1 MKRKILKHFLSS
13 AMVLMLFMATCAPA
27 YALFGKNDKTVEF
40 IFSQK
45 STVFARNKNGS
56 PKPQAPIATPYWS
69 GLAEDVTGYTVT
81 YKRTHTGDG
90 KALKNPDKAVE
101 EPTQAGT
108 YTAVITFG
116 DNVKFVNPNGEKT
129 QEYPRTFVIK
139 KAQQPA
145 PILRSACAALIDNE
159 ERTGGSI
166 EPGASGV
173 ISTRWASGTKP
184 VYMWTTGSGTVVKP
198 ETGKPARF
206 TSIAAGEA
214 VLSVRLPEDNNYIK
228 SDAVTY
234 TVKVNGDINTGDG
247 FVLRGEKLNE
257 SGWFV
262 SDVAVEPQ
270 NGFQEVIVAED
281 NPVTFEGES
290 VINIVLKTAD
300 GKATEPEAVTVKKDT
315 TAPVVEN
322 IMINDSP
329 WSEAPLSENA
339 WAAATKL
346 VITAQIRDDIS
357 GIGKVEYSV
366 DGAEFISDANA
377 VFAEEGIKKNAYSHT
392 LETKAEHTLSL
403 RVTDFAGNETQK
415 TIAITAPVISAE
427 SAPTSSSVAPAPSS
441 AAVEDEPIT
450 EPNEAMKAVS
460 ERLEYLIRCN
470 IEAAVAGDVRANQ
483 AYIEESLGM
492 YTALSQK
499 ERKSLGAQTLEGLKE
514 YFIALYKIKGKDAA
528 EIEALFTFKEE
539 SKPIVSSS
547 LNSAEQNK
555 EESIPHPSS
564 VSKPT
569 ASSAVSAQ
577 SQSTVSAQSGKSE
590 GTNPFMIFVP
600 IIVLLAAVTVYFVW
614 KKRENIAS
622 DKQSDNSEA
631 QNAEPHDDY
640 SDFDNFDDF
649 KQ

>member
-1 MKRKILKHFLSS
+1 
-13 AMVLMLFMATCAPA
+13 
-27 YALFGKNDKTVEF
+27 
-40 IFSQK
+40 
-45 STVFARNKNGS
+45 
-56 PKPQAPIATPYWS
+56 
-69 GLAEDVTGYTVT
+69 
-81 YKRTHTGDG
+81 
-90 KALKNPDKAVE
+90 
-101 EPTQAGT
+101 
-108 YTAVITFG
+108 
-116 DNVKFVNPNGEKT
+116 
-129 QEYPRTFVIK
+129 
-139 KAQQPA
+139 
-145 PILRSACAALIDNE
+145 
-159 ERTGGSI
+159 
-166 EPGASGV
+166 
-173 ISTRWASGTKP
+173 
-184 VYMWTTGSGTVVKP
+184 
-198 ETGKPARF
+198 ARF

-366 DGAEFISDANA
+366 DGAEFVSDANA